1 MNSGNDL
8 ILRRVLYRDGV
19 SKAFVNDN
27 LVTANF
33 LKELGLILVEI
44 HGQNEKIGL
53 LDPVNHIKI
62 LDKYSNSDEKL
73 SEVSKSYSNYKKLN
87 KILYELEN
95 LESNKINQLQEIQ
108 NDLNLLENLNLKEG
122 EYEDLIKKET

>member
-1 MNSGNDL
+1 MRVLFIGDIVGRNARNLAYKKIINHGLNSGNDL
-8 ILRRVLYRDGV
+8 ILRRVLSRDGV

-53 LDPVNHIKI
+53 FDLGNHILI
-62 LDKYSNSDEKL
+62 IGFVLL
-73 SEVSKSYSNYKKLN
+73 VIFVSMNV
-87 KILYELEN
+87 
-95 LESNKINQLQEIQ
+95 
-108 NDLNLLENLNLKEG
+108 D
-122 EYEDLIKKET
+122 